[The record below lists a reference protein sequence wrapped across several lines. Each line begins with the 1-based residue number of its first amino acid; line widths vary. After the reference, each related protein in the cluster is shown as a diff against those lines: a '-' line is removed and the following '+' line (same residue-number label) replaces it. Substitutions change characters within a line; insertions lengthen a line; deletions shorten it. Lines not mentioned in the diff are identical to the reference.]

1 MENVF
6 QKIKRQDLV
15 IKMDKEL
22 IIDMLEDTDIDKIV
36 WIEIKLEMD
45 SNDQVRMQYYS
56 KDGQFKTI
64 EREFE

>member
-1 MENVF
+1 MENAF

-22 IIDMLEDTDIDKIV
+22 IIDMLEDTDIDKVV
-36 WIEIKLEMD
+36 WIEVKLEMYG
-45 SNDQVRMQYYS
+45 NDKVRIQYYS

-64 EREFE
+64 EKEF